1 MAVKV
6 LLTRKFKQD
15 KFDEAYHLLMELRS
29 LATLRRG
36 YMSGETLISATEP
49 NKILVISTWV
59 SRKRWDEWQADPKRK
74 EFTQKLTP
82 LLESPEEVDVY
93 LVGEKI
99 PEWVDMA

>member
-6 LLTRKFKQD
+6 LLTMKFKQD
-15 KFDEAYHLLMELRS
+15 KFDEAYKLLMELRS
-29 LATLRRG
+29 LATLRMG

-59 SRKRWDEWQADPKRK
+59 SRKRWDEWQSSRKRK
-74 EFTQKLTP
+74 EFSKKLAP
-82 LLESPEEVDVY
+82 LLEGPEEVDVY

-99 PEWVDMA
+99 PEWIDMA